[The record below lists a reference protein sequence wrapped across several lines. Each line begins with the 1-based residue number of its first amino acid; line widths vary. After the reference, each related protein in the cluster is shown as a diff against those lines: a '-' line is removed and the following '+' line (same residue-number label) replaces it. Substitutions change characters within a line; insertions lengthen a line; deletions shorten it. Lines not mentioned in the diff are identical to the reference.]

1 MLCRTNR
8 RIIMITFQMDDLSL
22 FWKYDAIFNAWFKT
36 DEKVDEVMTH

>member
-1 MLCRTNR
+1 
-8 RIIMITFQMDDLSL
+8 MDDLSL